1 MVRLSGPGA
10 GRALQFLGV
19 DIPAPR
25 KAVRARLMDPETK
38 DLLDDGLVL
47 WFPQPAS
54 FTGEDV
60 VELHLHGGR
69 AIVASVLSALGGM
82 QGLRLA
88 EPGEF
93 TRRAFA
99 HDKLDLTQAE
109 ALADAID
116 AETRAQAKQALRQ
129 MGGALKELYD
139 DWRLRLVH
147 ALAHLEAAIDFPDED
162 LPPDVAAKVWP
173 ELALLQTDI
182 TRHLEDGGRGERVR
196 EGLRI
201 AILGPPN
208 AGKSSLLNWLARRD
222 AAIVSATPGTTRDV
236 IEVHLDLGGYAVTV
250 VDTAGLRE
258 TTDAVEQEG
267 VRRAEVQARDADLRI
282 VLLDGAS
289 YPERDGAT
297 LAMINRDAIVAV
309 NKADLLESPREIGRD
324 GDTGQAMHYI
334 SVSTGFGLDALVQR
348 LQTVIA
354 QRFDA
359 GDAAP
364 LTRARHRHELEAC
377 VAALGRAESNFQAE
391 LAAEDIRIA
400 ARALGRLTG
409 RVEVDEV
416 LDVVFRDFCIGK

>member
-1 MVRLSGPGA
+1 MSGPGA
-10 GRALQFLGV
+10 SKALQFLGGE
-19 DIPAPR
+19 IPPAR
-25 KAVRARLMDPETK
+25 KATRARLIDPETK
-38 DLLDDGLVL
+38 ELLDDGLVL
-47 WFPQPAS
+47 WFPAPAS

-69 AIVASVLSALGGM
+69 AIVTSVLAALGGL

-129 MGGALKELYD
+129 MGGALKERYD
-139 DWRLRLVH
+139 AWRLRLVH

-173 ELALLQTDI
+173 EVAALERDI
-182 TRHLEDGGRGERVR
+182 TQHLHDGSRGERVR

-201 AILGPPN
+201 AIVGPPN

-250 VDTAGLRE
+250 IDTAGLRE
-258 TTDAVEQEG
+258 TADEIEQEG
-267 VRRAEVQARDADLRI
+267 VRRAQAQARDADLKL
-282 VLLDGAS
+282 VLFDGAH
-289 YPERDGAT
+289 YPERDSTTREVIDDGT
-297 LAMINRDAIVAV
+297 ILAV
-309 NKADLLESPREIGRD
+309 NKSDLLDAPRELSRD
-324 GDTGQAMHYI
+324 GDTGQPIHFI
-334 SVSTGFGLDALVQR
+334 SVSTGFGLDALMHR
-348 LQTVIA
+348 LRTVIA
-354 QRFDA
+354 QGFDTGA
-359 GDAAP
+359 AAP
-364 LTRARHRHELEAC
+364 LTRARHRNELETC
-377 VAALGRAESNFQAE
+377 VAALARAETATQAE
-391 LAAEDIRIA
+391 LAAEDIRVA

>member
-10 GRALQFLGV
+10 GKALQFLGV
-19 DIPAPR
+19 EMPAPR
-25 KAVRARLMDPETK
+25 KATRARLIDPESNE
-38 DLLDDGLVL
+38 LLDDGLVL
-47 WFPQPAS
+47 WFPGPAS

-60 VELHLHGGR
+60 AELHLHGGR
-69 AIVASVLSALGGM
+69 AIVAAVLAALGGL

-109 ALADAID
+109 ALADAVD

-139 DWRLRLVH
+139 DWRRRLIH
-147 ALAHLEAAIDFPDED
+147 ALAHLEAVIDFPDED
-162 LPPDVAAKVWP
+162 LPADVAAKVWP
-173 ELALLQTDI
+173 DVAALEADI
-182 TRHLEDGGRGERVR
+182 TRHLDDGGRGERVR

-222 AAIVSATPGTTRDV
+222 AAIVSAIPGTTRDV

-258 TTDAVEQEG
+258 STDEIEQEG
-267 VRRAEVQARDADLRI
+267 VRRAEAQGRDADLKI
-282 VLLDGAS
+282 VLFDGAS

-297 LAMINRDAIVAV
+297 VTMIDSETIIAV
-309 NKADLLESPREIGRD
+309 NKADLLDRKRELGRD
-324 GDTGQAMHYI
+324 GDTGQPLHFI
-334 SVSTGFGLDALVQR
+334 SVSTGFGLDTLMQR
-348 LQTVIA
+348 LRTVIG
-354 QRFDA
+354 QRFDS
-359 GDAAP
+359 GEAAP
-364 LTRARHRHELEAC
+364 LTRVRHRRELETC
-377 VAALGRAESNFQAE
+377 VGALARAEIAGQVE

-400 ARALGRLTG
+400 VRALGRLTG
-409 RVEVDEV
+409 RVEVDDV

>member
-1 MVRLSGPGA
+1 MRLSGPGA
-10 GRALQFLGV
+10 GKALQFLGTE
-19 DIPAPR
+19 IPAPR
-25 KAVRARLMDPETK
+25 KATRARLVDPESK

-69 AIVASVLSALGGM
+69 AIVASVLAALGGM

-116 AETRAQAKQALRQ
+116 AETRVQAKQALRQ

-139 DWRLRLVH
+139 DWRQRLIH
-147 ALAHLEAAIDFPDED
+147 TLAHLEAAIDFPDED
-162 LPPDVAAKVWP
+162 LPPDVATKVWP
-173 ELALLQTDI
+173 ELALLQADI
-182 TRHLEDGGRGERVR
+182 SRHLDDRSRGERVR

-222 AAIVSATPGTTRDV
+222 AAIVSAIPGTTRDV
-236 IEVHLDLGGYAVTV
+236 IEVQLDIGGYAVTA

-258 TTDAVEQEG
+258 TSDAIEQEG
-267 VRRAEVQARDADLRI
+267 VRRAEAQARDADLRI

-289 YPERDGAT
+289 YLERDGAT
-297 LAMINRDAIVAV
+297 LAMINGDTLVAV
-309 NKADLLESPREIGRD
+309 NKADLLDAPREIGRD
-324 GDTGQAMHYI
+324 GDTGQPLHYI
-334 SVSTGFGLDALVQR
+334 SVTTGFGLDTLMHR
-348 LQTVIA
+348 LQTLIA
-354 QRFDA
+354 QRFDS
-359 GDAAP
+359 GAAVP
-364 LTRARHRHELEAC
+364 LTRARHRRELEAC
-377 VAALGRAESNFQAE
+377 VAALGRAESNVQAE